1 MFILLCMPAGKN
13 RFTTGSDQSDLQSK
27 MFELSQKQ
35 EVGYSFYFPVSPVI
49 RSEGDRIKELPL
61 VLTIPYFTQN
71 LKNKKKLC
79 LYIQYK
85 EFVQTYTE
93 WLSVKDFHIENQ
105 QLL

>member
-71 LKNKKKLC
+71 FIKKKKKVMSLHT
-79 LYIQYK
+79 
-85 EFVQTYTE
+85 V
-93 WLSVKDFHIENQ
+93 
-105 QLL
+105 